1 MFLHSDTLPVAYKK
15 FATIAVLYTS
25 VGKLPNIPK
34 ISSYRLKIPVASA
47 YSNNSVI
54 NGINLSGRIFLSS
67 NFLRTNNN
75 RFKHSVS

>member
-1 MFLHSDTLPVAYKK
+1 LKNYL
-15 FATIAVLYTS
+15 I
-25 VGKLPNIPK
+25 NIPK

-75 RFKHSVS
+75 RFKRPKHLTDYLSPNR